1 MFTPEDFA
9 LAGRAVYAVMKPT
22 LANPWPLLREAAG
35 CEVWVKHEN
44 HTPTG
49 AFKVRGGLNY
59 LARLHDSGKAMPA
72 GLISATRGN
81 HGQSIP
87 SAAARYGLPVTIVVP
102 HGNSGEKNAAMRALG
117 AELIEHGETF
127 DEAKAYAIE
136 QAEARNLHMVP
147 AYHPWLVAGV
157 ATYPQR
163 SCQQRGPQGTFSP
176 QEHHLDCN
184 PLPTEQ
190 QERSTFPTSWTLQQ
204 PARGRGRSIHSGILP
219 VPTVRMSVNCN
230 LSSDSS
236 TLASQKSNTNP

>member
-1 MFTPEDFA
+1 MAATSQQQRPLRHSPQSRSMSTPPA
-9 LAGRAVYAVMKPT
+9 AHTNRCLNTKPRPT
-22 LANPWPLLREAAG
+22 QGSPLLLNTGKTRTTRHSPRSRASVLQHSSPAAG
-35 CEVWVKHEN
+35 
-44 HTPTG
+44 
-49 AFKVRGGLNY
+49 AF
-59 LARLHDSGKAMPA
+59 
-72 GLISATRGN
+72 TR
-81 HGQSIP
+81 
-87 SAAARYGLPVTIVVP
+87 AARHP
-102 HGNSGEKNAAMRALG
+102 AAHRRVLSTD
-117 AELIEHGETF
+117 L
-127 DEAKAYAIE
+127 
-136 QAEARNLHMVP
+136 
-147 AYHPWLVAGV
+147 
-157 ATYPQR
+157 QR